1 MEKDQ
6 LEFLRDLIV
15 TPSPSGFEEK
25 VQELFL
31 QRVRNFVDRSY
42 KDVHGNA
49 FGVINPSSK
58 PKIMLAGH
66 CDEIG
71 FMVEYI
77 NEQGY
82 IYFSTVGGVDSHIT
96 PGSRVVIH
104 TLEGPVFG
112 VIGKKPI
119 HLIEEKERQK
129 VAKIEEQW
137 IDIGAKDREEAL
149 KKVAVGDPIT
159 FDVGFQPL
167 LGNRVA
173 GKGFDDKVGTF
184 VVAEVLR
191 RVDKKKIR
199 CALYGVSTVQ
209 EELGLR
215 GARTS
220 AFGIAPH
227 IGIAI
232 DVTFASDCPDID
244 KRKVGEIA
252 LGKGPVIARGPNINP
267 KIFKKLVEIA
277 QSHQI
282 PYQVQAESKATG
294 TDANAIQ
301 ITREGV
307 VTGLLGIPNRYMHT
321 PAEVIDLAD
330 LDHAV
335 QLLVLFL
342 ESIEGHEEW
351 IP

>member
-1 MEKDQ
+1 QDQ
-6 LEFLRDLIV
+6 LEFLRTLII
-15 TPSPSGFEEK
+15 TPSPSGFEEQ

-31 QRVRNFVDRSY
+31 RRVKNCVDASY

-49 FGVINPSSK
+49 FGVINSSLT
-58 PKIMLAGH
+58 PRVMLAGH

-71 FMVEYI
+71 FMVEYV

-82 IYFSTVGGVDSHIT
+82 IYFSTVGGVDPHIT

-104 TLEGPVFG
+104 TLDGPIAG

-137 IDIGAKDREEAL
+137 IDIGATSREEAL
-149 KKVAVGDPIT
+149 KKVNVGDPIT

-191 RVDKKKIR
+191 KVNKEKLR

-244 KRKVGEIA
+244 KRRVGEIS

-267 KIFKKLVEIA
+267 KVFKKLVEIA
-277 QSHQI
+277 QTHQI
-282 PYQVQAESKATG
+282 PYQIQAESRATG

-321 PAEVIDLAD
+321 PAEIIDLAD
-330 LDHAV
+330 LDNTIK
-335 QLLVLFL
+335 LLVLFL

>member
-1 MEKDQ
+1 MEQDQ
-6 LEFLRDLIV
+6 LEFLRTLII
-15 TPSPSGFEEK
+15 TPSPSGFEEQ

-31 QRVRNFVDRSY
+31 RRVRDCVDASY

-49 FGVINPSSK
+49 FGVINSSLT
-58 PKIMLAGH
+58 PRAMLAGH

-71 FMVEYI
+71 FMVEYV

-82 IYFSTVGGVDSHIT
+82 IYFSTVGGVDPHIT

-104 TLEGPVFG
+104 TLDGPIAG

-137 IDIGAKDREEAL
+137 IDIGAVDREEAL
-149 KKVAVGDPIT
+149 KKVNVGDPIT

-167 LGNRVA
+167 LGNRIA

-191 RVDKKKIR
+191 KVNKEKLR

-244 KRKVGEIA
+244 KRRVGEIS

-267 KIFKKLVEIA
+267 KVFKKLVEIA
-277 QSHQI
+277 QTHQI
-282 PYQVQAESKATG
+282 PYQIQAESRATG

-321 PAEVIDLAD
+321 PVEIIDLAD
-330 LDHAV
+330 LDNTIK
-335 QLLVLFL
+335 LLVLFL
-342 ESIEGHEEW
+342 ESIEGHEKW

>member
-1 MEKDQ
+1 MEQDQ
-6 LEFLRDLIV
+6 LEFLRTLIV
-15 TPSPSGFEEK
+15 TPSPSGFEEQ

-31 QRVRNFVDRSY
+31 RRVRDCVDTSY

-49 FGVINPSSK
+49 FGVINSSLT
-58 PKIMLAGH
+58 PRVMLAGH

-71 FMVEYI
+71 FMVEYV

-82 IYFSTVGGVDSHIT
+82 IYFSTVGGVDPHIT

-104 TLEGPVFG
+104 TLDGPIAG

-129 VAKIEEQW
+129 VARIEEQW
-137 IDIGAKDREEAL
+137 IDIGAASREEAL
-149 KKVAVGDPIT
+149 KKVNVGDPIT

-167 LGNRVA
+167 LSNRVA

-191 RVDKKKIR
+191 KVNREKLR

-244 KRKVGEIA
+244 KRRVGEIS

-267 KIFKKLVEIA
+267 KVFKKLVEIA
-277 QSHQI
+277 QAHQI
-282 PYQVQAESKATG
+282 PYQIQAESRATG

-321 PAEVIDLAD
+321 PAEIIDLAD
-330 LDHAV
+330 LDNTI

>member
-1 MEKDQ
+1 
-6 LEFLRDLIV
+6 I
-15 TPSPSGFEEK
+15 
-25 VQELFL
+25 
-31 QRVRNFVDRSY
+31 
-42 KDVHGNA
+42 H
-49 FGVINPSSK
+49 
-58 PKIMLAGH
+58 
-66 CDEIG
+66 
-71 FMVEYI
+71 
-77 NEQGY
+77 
-82 IYFSTVGGVDSHIT
+82 FSTVGGVDPHIT

-104 TLEGPVFG
+104 TLEGPVAG

-129 VAKIEEQW
+129 VTKIEEQW
-137 IDIGAKDREEAL
+137 IDIGAQSREEAL
-149 KKVAVGDPIT
+149 KRVNIGDPVT

-167 LGNRVA
+167 LGSRVA

-191 RVDKKKIR
+191 QVNRNKMK

-267 KIFKKLVEIA
+267 KVFKKLVEIA
-277 QSHQI
+277 QTNQI
-282 PYQVQAESKATG
+282 PYQVQAESRATG

-330 LDHAV
+330 LENAIR
-335 QLLVLFL
+335 LLVLFL
-342 ESIEGHEEW
+342 ESIEGYEEW

>member
-6 LEFLRDLIV
+6 LDFLKNLIN

-25 VQELFL
+25 VQQVFL
-31 QRVRNFVDRSY
+31 ERIKDRVDQCY

-49 FGVINPSSK
+49 FGVVNPEGK
-58 PKIMLAGH
+58 VKVMLAGH

-71 FMVEYI
+71 MMVEYV
-77 NEQGY
+77 NDQGY
-82 IYFSTVGGVDSHIT
+82 IHFSSVGGIDAHIL
-96 PGSRVVIH
+96 PGKRVLIH
-104 TLEGPVFG
+104 TSGGAIPG

-119 HLIEEKERQK
+119 HLLEEKEREK

-137 IDIGAKDREEAL
+137 IDIGAQNKEDAL
-149 KKVAVGDPIT
+149 KQITIGDPIT
-159 FDVGFQPL
+159 FDVGFEHL
-167 LGNRVA
+167 LRERVV
-173 GKGFDDKVGTF
+173 GKGFDDKVAVF
-184 VVAEVLR
+184 VVGEVLR
-191 RVDKKKIR
+191 RLEKDKLH
-199 CALYGVSTVQ
+199 CAIYGVSTVQ

-220 AFGIAPH
+220 AFGIAPQ
-227 IGIAI
+227 IGVAI

-252 LGKGPVIARGPNINP
+252 LGKGPVISRGPNINP
-267 KIFKKLVEIA
+267 HIWRKMVKIAED
-277 QSHQI
+277 QGI
-282 PYQVQAESKATG
+282 PYQVQAEPRATG

-307 VTGLLGIPNRYMHT
+307 ATGLIGIPNRYMHT
-321 PAEVIDLAD
+321 PGEVVDLRD
-330 LDHAV
+330 LEHAIE
-335 QLLVLFL
+335 LLVLFL
-342 ESIEGHEEW
+342 HSLEGSEEW

>member
-1 MEKDQ
+1 MEQDQ
-6 LEFLRDLIV
+6 LEFLKALIT
-15 TPSPSGFEEK
+15 TPSPSGFEEQ

-31 QRVRNFVDRSY
+31 QRVKGHVDASY

-49 FGVINPSSK
+49 FGVINPSLTLRV
-58 PKIMLAGH
+58 MLAGH

-71 FMVEYI
+71 FMVEYV

-82 IYFSTVGGVDSHIT
+82 IYFSTVGGVDPHIT

-104 TLEGPVFG
+104 TMDGPVAG

-137 IDIGAKDREEAL
+137 VDIGAVSREEAL
-149 KKVAVGDPIT
+149 KRVHVGDPIT

-167 LGNRVA
+167 LGNRIA

-191 RVDKKKIR
+191 RVNKEKLR

-220 AFGIAPH
+220 AFGVAPH

-232 DVTFASDCPDID
+232 DVTFASDCPDVD
-244 KRKVGEIA
+244 KRRVGEIG
-252 LGKGPVIARGPNINP
+252 LGKGPVIARGPNVNP
-267 KIFKKLVEIA
+267 KIFKRLVEVA
-277 QSHQI
+277 QNHQI
-282 PYQVQAESKATG
+282 PYQIQAESRATG

-301 ITREGV
+301 ITRDGV

-321 PAEVIDLAD
+321 PVEIVDLAD
-330 LDHAV
+330 LDSAV

-342 ESIEGHEEW
+342 ESIEGDEEW

>member
-1 MEKDQ
+1 MEQDQ
-6 LEFLRDLIV
+6 LEFLRTLII
-15 TPSPSGFEEK
+15 TPSPSGFEEQ

-31 QRVRNFVDRSY
+31 RRVKDCVDASY

-49 FGVINPSSK
+49 FGVINSSLT
-58 PKIMLAGH
+58 PRVMLAGH

-71 FMVEYI
+71 FMVEYV

-82 IYFSTVGGVDSHIT
+82 IYFSTVGGVDPHIT

-104 TLEGPVFG
+104 TLDGPIAG

-137 IDIGAKDREEAL
+137 IDIGATSREKAL
-149 KKVAVGDPIT
+149 KKVSVGDPIT

-191 RVDKKKIR
+191 KVNKEKLR

-244 KRKVGEIA
+244 KRRVGEVS

-267 KIFKKLVEIA
+267 KVFKKLVEIA
-277 QSHQI
+277 QTHQI
-282 PYQVQAESKATG
+282 PYQIQAESRATG

-321 PAEVIDLAD
+321 PAEIIDLAD
-330 LDHAV
+330 LDNTIK
-335 QLLVLFL
+335 LLVLFL